1 MSDYFPQKTIQY
13 KTFVKNTMVL
23 ALQDVF
29 RNHPD
34 KLLQDTKVSIEYP
47 RTRAEYPI
55 VIVRF
60 FERDIS
66 NAGVGHKE
74 WIKDDDTGQTFKFE
88 HSFYNGDI
96 EFAIY
101 GLSSY
106 DRDLISDTV
115 VQVLRFGDLE
125 GYTNRF
131 LAKIYLD
138 DPATNNV
145 TILSFNSDYI
155 QGFGESQAPVVWQ
168 QEDAMVY
175 TTSYRCRL
183 WGEFYS
189 LPPNIPVGFVSKI
202 LLYPYIEGVE
212 PLPTGLPDNDE
223 AWEGD

>member
-1 MSDYFPQKTIQY
+1 MTDYFPQKTIQY

-47 RTRAEYPI
+47 RTRAEYPV

-106 DRDLISDTV
+106 DRDLIADT
-115 VQVLRFGDLE
+115 
-125 GYTNRF
+125 
-131 LAKIYLD
+131 
-138 DPATNNV
+138 
-145 TILSFNSDYI
+145 
-155 QGFGESQAPVVWQ
+155 
-168 QEDAMVY
+168 
-175 TTSYRCRL
+175 
-183 WGEFYS
+183 
-189 LPPNIPVGFVSKI
+189 
-202 LLYPYIEGVE
+202 
-212 PLPTGLPDNDE
+212 
-223 AWEGD
+223 